1 MTDAM
6 NHDKTFITR
15 SNNLSCVS
23 EPSQSATTGSSLNS
37 DSPVVECAYAKLTL
51 SLRVIGRRDDGYH
64 TIEADLVTV
73 DFADTLIF
81 EKGTGLQVVDEVP
94 GGLGLRDISA
104 GRSNLVNK
112 AMAIVGETAA
122 IRLLKRIPAGAG
134 LGGGSADAAAVL
146 RWAGYKSHKMASR
159 LGADVPFCLMGGMAH
174 VSGIGEQVSSTL
186 FEESTFVLM
195 LPPFGLETGRVYEQW
210 DRLPESLR
218 HLSGNGD
225 KTGFVNDLE
234 PAALRLEPQLEL
246 WKEAFGHATGMEPHM
261 AGSGSAWFIKGS
273 KVELGLEGRKELIIK
288 DMRAPLLEVNSV
300 PAISLAQ

>member
-1 MTDAM
+1 M